1 MESDES
7 KKTETP
13 ADLIDFKQQSLPLIE
28 TGRDVEG
35 LVRII
40 DFNMGSDEKR
50 GPGRPAGSKNKR
62 AEDWA
67 DYILTQYRSPL
78 ILFAETYSRSLESLQ
93 KELHCTAKEAFMIQ
107 MDAATRL
114 APYIHQKLPQAIE
127 IETEK
132 GLINLTMVISDAYA
146 DVAKARGMIIDQAQ
160 EVEIPEEITN
170 EKAK

>member
-1 MESDES
+1 MTNDKPENLPNV
-7 KKTETP
+7 TVNP
-13 ADLIDFKQQSLPLIE
+13 DFEQHSLPLVE
-28 TGRDVEG
+28 TGQDVEG
-35 LVRII
+35 RAQII
-40 DFNMGSDEKR
+40 DFNQGSDEKR
-50 GPGRPAGSKNKR
+50 GRGRPPGSKNKR

-78 ILFAETYSRSLESLQ
+78 ILFAETYSRSIDSL
-93 KELHCTAKEAFMIQ
+93 KTELHCTAKEAFMIQ

-132 GLINLTMVISDAYA
+132 GLINLTMVISNAYA
-146 DVAKARGMIIDQAQ
+146 DVAKARGMTIDQAQ
-160 EVEIPEEITN
+160 EVEIPKEITN